1 MFYGE
6 HEHSID
12 RKGRLIIPSKFR
24 EVFKENYVERFFVTR
39 GLDTCLFVF
48 TEDEWKKQE
57 NRFKSLSFTNAEARQ
72 FNRLYFSGACEVT
85 CDKQGR
91 VLIPDYLKDFAQI
104 KRDVMIVGVSN
115 RMEIWAKEGWIE
127 YFNNTKDSFEKIAE
141 KLYNGNAPGGDSP
154 SAQA

>member
-24 EVFKENYVERFFVTR
+24 EVFKEHYVERFFVTR

-57 NRFKSLSFTNAEARQ
+57 SKFKSLSFTNSQARQ
-72 FNRLYFSGACEVT
+72 FNRLYFSGACEVA
-85 CDKQGR
+85 CDRQGR
-91 VLIPDYLKDFAQI
+91 ILIPPYLKEFAKI
-104 KRDVMIVGVSN
+104 KRDVMIVGVSD
-115 RMEIWAKEGWIE
+115 RMEIWSKEYWE
-127 YFNNTKDSFEKIAE
+127 EFYRNTKDSFEKIAE
-141 KLYNGNAPGGDSP
+141 KVLGNPEAPP
-154 SAQA
+154 AP